1 MTDSNLIQQ
10 YLSGD
15 IGAFNL
21 LVWRWEKP
29 IYNFILRNMGNTET
43 TKDICQATFIKTFRE
58 LKRLREPDKFSPW
71 IYRIALNLCRD
82 EMKKKKNRHMVY
94 LDEFMPDDPSPNSI
108 STLPDDGSKSPEELV
123 HENQVSAILK
133 KALQALPEEQR
144 VIIVM
149 KQYQGLKFT
158 EIAEILKTPINTIKS
173 RLYYGLRALRK
184 ILEDS
189 ETGKEV
195 LFNEM

>member
-1 MTDSNLIQQ
+1 MTDSTLIRQ
-10 YLSGD
+10 YLNGD
-15 IGAFNL
+15 VGAFNM

-29 IYNFILRNMGNTET
+29 IYNFILRTMGNTET
-43 TKDICQATFIKTFRE
+43 AKDICQTTFIKTYRE
-58 LKRLREPDKFSPW
+58 LRRLRDHERFSPW

-94 LDEFMPDDPSPNSI
+94 IDEVMEDEPRLNSTG
-108 STLPDDGSKSPEELV
+108 SLPDNGSDSPEDLA
-123 HENQVSAILK
+123 HRNQVSDILK

-144 VIIVM
+144 VIIIM
-149 KQYQGLKFT
+149 KQYQELKFI
-158 EIAEILKTPINTIKS
+158 EIADILKTPINTVKS

-189 ETGKEV
+189 DTGKEV